1 MENKPVI
8 CIGAALVDEIFTGKA
23 TIEPGT
29 SNPSTLFKSAGGVAR
44 NIASHLARLG
54 HPVEL
59 ISHIGNDTSGD
70 WLFNQCT
77 DAGIGMGLVV
87 RSEQPTGCFAAINHS
102 NGQLFVGASV
112 SYLETEL
119 TTAYLESISESLLH
133 ARLLVLDCNLSMECI
148 QWILQFAQQNK
159 LPCIIEPVSAPKAK
173 KLQQAD
179 LSFTLMIS
187 PNETELCAIADTNDL
202 PSAIKQ
208 VHARGLKHLWMRSG
222 DKGSTIYSPTGNL
235 HLEAPNTSL
244 QDTTGSGD
252 AALAGWIHGWLIG
265 AKAEDCLRLG
275 HALAG
280 IAISVKGAELEKLD
294 RDLLIEAY
302 KNF

>member
-1 MENKPVI
+1 
-8 CIGAALVDEIFTGKA
+8 
-23 TIEPGT
+23 
-29 SNPSTLFKSAGGVAR
+29 VAR
-44 NIASHLARLG
+44 NIASHVSRLG

-59 ISHIGNDTSGD
+59 ISHIGYDTSGD
-70 WLFNQCT
+70 WLFKKCT
-77 DAGIGMGLVV
+77 DAGIGMSLVV
-87 RSEQPTGCFAAINHS
+87 RSEQPTGCFTAINHS

-119 TTAYLESISESLLH
+119 TTSYLESISESLH
-133 ARLLVLDCNLSMECI
+133 NARLFVMDCNLSIECI

-159 LPCIIEPVSAPKAK
+159 IPCIIEPVSAPKAK

-202 PSAIKQ
+202 PSAIMQ
-208 VHARGLKHLWMRSG
+208 VHTRGLKHLWMRSG
-222 DKGSTIYSPTGNL
+222 AKGSTIYSRNGKTHLHAPKVATKDSTGC
-235 HLEAPNTSL
+235 
-244 QDTTGSGD
+244 GD

-265 AKAEDCLRLG
+265 ANPEDCLRLG